1 MVVIVKLS
9 LETQVLPRVVV
20 ANAQMLSKLEA
31 HNMPEAFDV
40 SLLGVDFVKKLLRQ
54 VADWSGVICHRVQ

>member
-31 HNMPEAFDV
+31 RNMPEAFDV
-40 SLLGVDFVKKLLRQ
+40 SLLGADFVKKLLR
-54 VADWSGVICHRVQ
+54 